1 MKAPLGDVPAAPR
14 RHLAGRVAWVT
25 GGASGMGRACAL
37 ALAGSG
43 ADVAIGSLLQGA
55 GRRLEWFTYRP
66 SHDELTATREM
77 IEAEGVRAFAG
88 PLDVRS
94 VESVEGFHAAAVD
107 TLGAIDILVNVAGIF
122 GAQPIAGH
130 DDALWQVQWNRS
142 RVFTPRRRQ
151 STSTSAAPTARS
163 KRCLPGM
170 IERGWGRIVN
180 IASTSANVGHAG
192 SGAYSA
198 SKAGLL
204 GLTRCVALEGA
215 PHGVTCNAINPGQI
229 DTGLTRVSF
238 ARRPKTEYV
247 ADSVEEYFAAW
258 AAGQPQKRFIETYE
272 IGALAAF
279 LCREEAAGITM
290 EDITVSGGTLY

>member
-107 TLGAIDILVNVAGIF
+107 ALGAIDILVNVAGIF

-130 DDALWQVQWNRS
+130 DDALWQATIDVNLGGPYRMI
-142 RVFTPRRRQ
+142 
-151 STSTSAAPTARS
+151 

-238 ARRPKTEYV
+238 ARRPKTEDV

-290 EDITVSGGTLY
+290 ENITVSGGTLY

>member
-1 MKAPLGDVPAAPR
+1 MTADAGPR
-14 RHLAGRVAWVT
+14 SNLAGRVAWVT

-37 ALAGSG
+37 AFAGSG
-43 ADVAIGSLLQGA
+43 ADVAIGSLLEGA
-55 GRRLEWFTYRP
+55 DRPLGSLTYRP

-94 VESVEGFHAAAVD
+94 VESVEGFHAAAVNA
-107 TLGAIDILVNVAGIF
+107 LGAIDIVVNAAGIF
-122 GAQPIAGH
+122 GRQPIAGH
-130 DDALWQVQWNRS
+130 DDALWQATIDVNLGGPYR
-142 RVFTPRRRQ
+142 TI
-151 STSTSAAPTARS
+151 

-180 IASTSANVGHAG
+180 IASTSANVGYAG
-192 SGAYSA
+192 TSAYCA

-215 PHGVTCNAINPGQI
+215 PHGVTCNAINPGNV
-229 DTGLTRVSF
+229 DTDFARVSF
-238 ARRPKTEYV
+238 ARRSKTEDLGES
-247 ADSVEEYFAAW
+247 AEEHFAAL
-258 AAGQPQKRFIETYE
+258 AAGQPQKRFVEAHE

-290 EDITVSGGTLY
+290 EDITVSGGALF